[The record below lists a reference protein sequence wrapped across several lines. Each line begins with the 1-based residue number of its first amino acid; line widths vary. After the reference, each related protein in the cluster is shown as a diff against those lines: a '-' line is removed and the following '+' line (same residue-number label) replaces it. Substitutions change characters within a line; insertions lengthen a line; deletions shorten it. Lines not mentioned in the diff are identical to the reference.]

1 MPFLAYV
8 HSRDPDPPPG
18 EGSRKTPWEPNW
30 KMWRWIAAAV
40 VAAYAATK
48 TDGAAQAVLVMVAFV
63 VACLAIDEGVPRGDG
78 LREWRQ

>member
-18 EGSRKTPWEPNW
+18 EGPQKAPWEPNW
-30 KMWRWIAAAV
+30 KMWRWIAAGAV
-40 VAAYAATK
+40 AVYGATQA
-48 TDGAAQAVLVMVAFV
+48 DGAAQELLVIIAFAL
-63 VACLAIDEGVPRGDG
+63 ACLAVEAGLPRGDG